1 MKFALPI
8 LKKYDNTLKE
18 KNEIDFNDMINQATD
33 IIKENKP
40 EYTYQH
46 IIIDEY
52 QDISYSRFKL
62 IKEIRELSGAR
73 LICVGDDWQSIYRF
87 AGSDISLFSNYEK
100 YVGK

>member
-1 MKFALPI
+1 AMPI
-8 LKKYDNTLKE
+8 LKKYDETLKE
-18 KNEIDFNDMINQATD
+18 KREIDFNDMINQATNL
-33 IIKENKP
+33 IKVNTP

-52 QDISYSRFKL
+52 QDISYARFNL

-87 AGSDISLFSNYEK
+87 AGSD
-100 YVGK
+100 